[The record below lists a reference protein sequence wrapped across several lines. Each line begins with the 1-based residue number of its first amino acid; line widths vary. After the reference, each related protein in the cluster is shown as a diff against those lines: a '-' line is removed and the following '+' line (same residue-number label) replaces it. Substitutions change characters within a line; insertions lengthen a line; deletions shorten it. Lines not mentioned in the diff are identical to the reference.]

1 MVFLI
6 YKERNAFALSNNM
19 NYNMCYIDLRNTF
32 VEKGVICNTYIW
44 LRIDDLYVIHISNR
58 MEGNK
63 VSKSQKE
70 AQKKYDQKTKTVSI
84 KYTPVD
90 MEDYKRLKVYLEKSG
105 KSTNKFVKELIN
117 AYFESGK
124 GEIYDSVIEKKL
136 HTTQEYYNFAT
147 VNIDNI
153 QPLIDYFGNSLTR
166 QILNVYMSIIKKAI
180 ISEREE
186 AEFKLKDWIQ
196 NVNKRIEKGDFENK
210 TIGTR
215 YKILK
220 ESLYEFLEQ

>member
-1 MVFLI
+1 
-6 YKERNAFALSNNM
+6 
-19 NYNMCYIDLRNTF
+19 
-32 VEKGVICNTYIW
+32 
-44 LRIDDLYVIHISNR
+44 

-153 QPLIDYFGNSLTR
+153 QPLIDYFGNSLIR

-180 ISEREE
+180 INGREE
-186 AEFKLKDWIQ
+186 AEIKLKDWIQ

-210 TIGTR
+210 TIGMR

-220 ESLYEFLEQ
+220 ESLYEFLEH